1 MTSPA
6 RRQTANQ
13 RTGFR
18 RQPVPARRRST
29 SCPSSDLLAA
39 STVDASTLT
48 GDRIVA
54 TAAVLAALAGAVI
67 GGLALARPTGR
78 SGKRRSA
85 VALVAG
91 VASVLVGGLVVATA
105 DGGPGTG
112 NGIVGG
118 YAALV
123 LGLLAVLFG
132 GLAFARTRRTA

>member
-1 MTSPA
+1 MPI
-6 RRQTANQ
+6 
-13 RTGFR
+13 
-18 RQPVPARRRST
+18 
-29 SCPSSDLLAA
+29 SDLLAA

-54 TAAVLAALAGAVI
+54 TAAVVVTLAGAII
-67 GGLALARPTGR
+67 GGLALGRPTSR

-85 VALVAG
+85 LALIAG
-91 VASVLVGGLVVATA
+91 ATGVLVGGLVVATA

-123 LGLLAVLFG
+123 LGLLAALLG
-132 GLAFARTRRTA
+132 GLAIARNRRTA

>member
-1 MTSPA
+1 MPI
-6 RRQTANQ
+6 
-13 RTGFR
+13 
-18 RQPVPARRRST
+18 
-29 SCPSSDLLAA
+29 SDLLAA

-54 TAAVLAALAGAVI
+54 TAAVVVALAGAII
-67 GGLALARPTGR
+67 GGLALGRPTSR

-85 VALVAG
+85 VALIAG
-91 VASVLVGGLVVATA
+91 VTGVLVGVLVVATA

-123 LGLLAVLFG
+123 LGLLATLLG
-132 GLAFARTRRTA
+132 GLAFARTHRTA